1 MTADSAGIDLKQEAE
16 AFIHYLGSG
25 DPCASR
31 HLARLIEADNQGAL
45 RPFAEALAARLR
57 DHLHR
62 WAELGVTSPEETLED
77 EVYDLLRRA
86 AVDWNGLPCEG
97 RPGEEA

>member
-1 MTADSAGIDLKQEAE
+1 MAADLTGIDLKQEAE
-16 AFIHYLGSG
+16 AFIHYLAGG

-31 HLARLIEADNQGAL
+31 HLARLIEADSRGAL

-62 WAELGVTSPEETLED
+62 WAELGVTNPEDTLQD
-77 EVYDLLRRA
+77 EVYELLRRA